1 MLKTFVSII
10 AEVGNQIWRRTT
22 FNEKNTPNV
31 NREYDGGLGEPYS
44 QRKWAEHYYGKE
56 LNNNVLKEDIDHQ

>member
-10 AEVGNQIWRRTT
+10 AEVGNQIRRRNIS
-22 FNEKNTPNV
+22 NEQSIPNE
-31 NREYDGGLGEPYS
+31 NQEYDGGLGEPYS

-56 LNNNVLKEDIDHQ
+56 LNNNVLKEDIDRQ

>member
-10 AEVGNQIWRRTT
+10 AEVGNQIRRRNIS
-22 FNEKNTPNV
+22 NENQ
-31 NREYDGGLGEPYS
+31 EYDGGLGEPYS
-44 QRKWAEHYYGKE
+44 QRKWAEHYYGEE